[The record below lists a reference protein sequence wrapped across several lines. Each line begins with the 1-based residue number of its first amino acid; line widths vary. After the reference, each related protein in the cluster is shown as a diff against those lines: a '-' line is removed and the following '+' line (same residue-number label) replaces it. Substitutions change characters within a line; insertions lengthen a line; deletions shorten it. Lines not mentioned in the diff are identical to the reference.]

1 MDPDSFPPR
10 ARPVPATWTP
20 QDEHGDSLPEAE
32 ALDEWISTC
41 NQVVPLG
48 GHFTVEEGLV
58 FNRWGMVG
66 RVEEVRFFSFPQP
79 REQPFTV
86 PQPYFFLRAWSP
98 PLVNNCF
105 PHDTRRENTRPPCR
119 LAG

>member
-1 MDPDSFPPR
+1 MTTSCALSSPGRERGSEREIHCVLLQVLQFNSFFMDLDRFPPR

-20 QDEHGDSLPEAE
+20 QDEHGDSMPEAE

-48 GHFTVEEGLV
+48 GQFTVEEGLV

-66 RVEEVRFFSFPQP
+66 RAEEVCALSLFHNP
-79 REQPFTV
+79 
-86 PQPYFFLRAWSP
+86 A
-98 PLVNNCF
+98 NN
-105 PHDTRRENTRPPCR
+105 R
-119 LAG
+119 